1 MQQYANRRIVEPG
14 VRHTLFEERC
24 GGHITTATAAVK
36 TRLES
41 SYTALDNLK
50 LDILAQKVQSVAVM
64 NAWKTA
70 SFIFDALARS
80 LHADAAWWITFECS
94 LALVVMLLRQSN
106 ADTRLIALDGNV
118 GPEKH
123 K

>member
-1 MQQYANRRIVEPG
+1 M
-14 VRHTLFEERC
+14 
-24 GGHITTATAAVK
+24 K
-36 TRLES
+36 KRLES

-50 LDILAQKVQSVAVM
+50 LDILAGEVQCLAVM

-94 LALVVMLLRQSN
+94 LAMVVMLLRQSR
-106 ADTRLIALDGNV
+106 ADAHLIALDGNV
-118 GPEKH
+118 GPEKD